1 MRQKRT
7 SEVLEIARQR
17 LAGLRQ
23 ILPKPNFGPVMSEEA
38 YEAEIE
44 TYSNELDSYNGEIAG
59 LDDKANRLDVLEQR
73 LADFNQRIQ
82 AAVRMQFGPDSS
94 ELELVGGVRRSDR
107 KRSVRSRKP
116 PVPA

>member
-7 SEVLEIARQR
+7 SEVLDIARQR

-23 ILPKPNFGPVMSEEA
+23 IQPKPNFGSVMSEEVYA
-38 YEAEIE
+38 AEIE
-44 TYSNELDSYNGEIAG
+44 AFSNELDSYNGDIAG
-59 LDDKANRLDVLEQR
+59 LDDRANRLDMLEQR

-94 ELELVGGVRRSDR
+94 ELDLVGRVRRSDR
-107 KRSVRSRKP
+107 KRRARSPKA